1 MKKKLLRLILWIIT
15 IQVVISG
22 ALIAY
27 VSWDSN
33 MKSLSR
39 AHSQKISYISE
50 ALSIT
55 QKNGTFINFHHF
67 VQKMST
73 LKDVRVTLY
82 DSNGRFLADS
92 LNNTLLFQE
101 EVEPE
106 IKHVLSGKVGDATR
120 VDQFTKQLSFYSAR
134 KITSGG
140 TQFILVLSSSI
151 EPLKSELLLLVRHIV
166 LAIVIGFLIAISTGY
181 RFVKQYTDPIVGLK
195 ESANTIANGHYAYEL
210 DTSAPDEVGELA
222 EVFEKMTE
230 SVRTAITDL
239 SESNAHMNAVIH
251 EMFGGLVGIDLE
263 DHVFIMNPI
272 AEKILGVSL
281 NQFVNK
287 DYKTM
292 AFPKAIMTS
301 IEEVKQKQH
310 ETTHRITLENGTVLL
325 TQNAPIRKENGVL
338 IGYVIVLFDITEKT
352 RLAELQREFFT
363 NVSHE
368 IRTPLTSIQGF
379 IETLENYKHL
389 SDENMDSILAI
400 MIEESERLSGLL
412 DTIMDIARFDMSQEE
427 IKKAAFDIQKS
438 IDQVVHEHKHL
449 AEIKALSIHIQ
460 GLMDNSKS
468 MLQVIQ
474 NKAHFETILSN
485 LLSNAIKYSPEKS
498 RIDIE
503 LALQADYLSVTV
515 SDKGP
520 GIDAKHL
527 DKIFKR
533 FYRCD
538 PSRNSKVPGYGLGL
552 YIAKSLC
559 DACGVNLEVDS
570 ELGHG
575 TQFTISHIE
584 CASIE

>member
-1 MKKKLLRLILWIIT
+1 M
-15 IQVVISG
+15 SG

-33 MKSLSR
+33 LKALSR
-39 AHSQKISYISE
+39 AHNQKINYISE

-55 QKNGTFINFHHF
+55 QKNGTFFNFHHF

-82 DSNGRFLADS
+82 DSEGRFLADS

-101 EVEPE
+101 GVEPE

-134 KITSGG
+134 KITSGE
-140 TQFILVLSSSI
+140 TQFILVLSSSL
-151 EPLKSELLLLVRHIV
+151 EPLKTELLLLVRHIV

-195 ESANTIANGHYAYEL
+195 KSANTIANGHYAYDL

-222 EVFEKMTE
+222 EAFEKMTK
-230 SVRTAITDL
+230 SVRSAITDL
-239 SESNAHMNAVIH
+239 SESNVHMNAVIH
-251 EMFGGLVGIDLE
+251 EMFGGLIGIDL
-263 DHVFIMNPI
+263 DDNVFIMNPI
-272 AEKILGVSL
+272 AEKILGLSF
-281 NQFVNK
+281 NQVLNK

-292 AFPKAIMTS
+292 AFPES
-301 IEEVKQKQH
+301 ILASIDAVKNKQH
-310 ETTHRITLENGTVLL
+310 ETTHRITLENGTVLII
-325 TQNAPIRKENGVL
+325 QNAPIRKDSGVL

-379 IETLENYKHL
+379 IETLENYKNL
-389 SDENMDSILAI
+389 SDENMDSILSI

-427 IKKAAFDIQKS
+427 TKKAEFNIQKC
-438 IDQVVHEHKHL
+438 IERVVKDHTHL
-449 AEIKALSIHIQ
+449 AEMKAVSIHIK
-460 GLMDNSKS
+460 GLDEISKS
-468 MLQVIQ
+468 TLDVIQ

-485 LLSNAIKYSPEKS
+485 ILSNAIKYSPS
-498 RIDIE
+498 
-503 LALQADYLSVTV
+503 
-515 SDKGP
+515 
-520 GIDAKHL
+520 
-527 DKIFKR
+527 
-533 FYRCD
+533 
-538 PSRNSKVPGYGLGL
+538 NSPV
-552 YIAKSLC
+552 
-559 DACGVNLEVDS
+559 
-570 ELGHG
+570 
-575 TQFTISHIE
+575 
-584 CASIE
+584 